1 MKRHVLELVR
11 DALHTLQYPVPEAI
25 TCDYPKV
32 EAHGDI
38 STNVAML
45 LTKELKQ
52 PPKKIA
58 ESIVGIIKQ
67 NAHDIRDIQIAGP
80 GFINF
85 FFNDEYFTRNIK
97 SILNAGDRFG
107 RIDIL
112 RGKKANVEFVS
123 ANPTG
128 PLTVGHGRNAV
139 IGDTIANF
147 LEWAGC
153 EKVDREYYFNN
164 AGRQMR
170 MLGDSV
176 RLRYLELL
184 GEPVEFPGD
193 YYQGEYIR
201 DIAQSLIDKYGD
213 SIREEPPEGKF
224 KEAAEASIFAEIRR
238 TCDRLGIRFDHFYN
252 EKSLYDNGYVEEV
265 ISLFREK
272 NLAYDK
278 DGAIWLKT
286 SELGLEQDRVI
297 VKSTGEPTYRL
308 PDIAYHREKFRR
320 GYDMI
325 IDILG
330 ADHHATY
337 PDVLAGIK
345 ALGFDESRM
354 KLVIYQF
361 VTVVREG
368 QPVKM
373 STRKANYITL
383 DELMD
388 EAGPDVVR
396 YFFLMRSPQSHLNF
410 DLDLARKETD
420 ENPVYYL
427 QYAHAR
433 IASIL
438 RFAVSSSQEFGW
450 IYSEGDERDGVDLS
464 LLTEKEEI
472 GLAKRLEQFP
482 EIVELCAINCE
493 PHHMGTYLTDVAMH
507 FHKFYHAHRVIT
519 GNRKLSLARLSLC
532 RATMT
537 VIGNGLKT
545 LGISAPE
552 RM

>member
-1 MKRHVLELVR
+1 MKQHIVHLIY
-11 DALHTLQYPVPEAI
+11 DALKKLQYPAPDEI
-25 TCDYPKV
+25 QCDYPKA

-52 PPKKIA
+52 PPRKIA
-58 ESIVGIIKQ
+58 ESIVEKIKG
-67 NAHDIRDIQIAGP
+67 NADDISEIQIAGP

-85 FFNDEYFTRNIK
+85 FFNDQYFIRHIK
-97 SILNAGDRFG
+97 TIIDKGEQYG
-107 RIDIL
+107 RIDL
-112 RGKKANVEFVS
+112 FKNKKANVEFVS

-139 IGDTIANF
+139 LGDTIANF
-147 LEWAGC
+147 LEWSGC

-184 GEPVEFPGD
+184 GDTIVFPED

-201 DIAQSLIDKYGD
+201 DIAKSLIGEDGD
-213 SIREEPPEGKF
+213 SLRDKPAESIF
-224 KEAAEASIFAEIRR
+224 KEKAEAAIFSEIKK
-238 TCDRLGIRFDHFYN
+238 TCDRLGIKFDHFYN
-252 EKSLYDNGYVEEV
+252 EKSLYDSGYVEEV
-265 ISLFREK
+265 IKLFRENK
-272 NLAYDK
+272 LAYDK
-278 DGAIWLKT
+278 DGAVWLKT
-286 SELGLEQDRVI
+286 SELGLDQDRVI

-320 GYDMI
+320 GYDLI
-325 IDILG
+325 IDVLG

-337 PDVLAGIK
+337 PDVVAGIR
-345 ALGFDESRM
+345 ALGFDDSKM

-361 VTVVREG
+361 VTVLRDGE
-368 QPVKM
+368 PVKM

-388 EAGPDVVR
+388 EAGTDVVR

-410 DLDLARKETD
+410 DLNLAKKQTD

-438 RFAVSSSQEFGW
+438 RFAVTSSHEFGW
-450 IYSEGDERDGVDLS
+450 SYCEGDEMSGEHLGLLS
-464 LLTEKEEI
+464 GKEEI
-472 GLAKRLEQFP
+472 NLAKRLEQFP
-482 EIVELCAINCE
+482 EIVELCANSFE
-493 PHHMGTYLTDVAMH
+493 PHHMGTYLTDTAMH

-519 GNRKLSLARLSLC
+519 NDRELSLARLALC
-532 RATMT
+532 RATKT
-537 VIGNGLKT
+537 VIANGLRT

>member
-1 MKRHVLELVR
+1 MKQHILHLVF
-11 DALHTLQYPVPEAI
+11 DALKKLEYPVPDTI
-25 TCDYPKV
+25 QCDYPKV

-52 PPKKIA
+52 PPRKIA
-58 ESIVGIIKQ
+58 ESIVEKIKE
-67 NAHDIRDIQIAGP
+67 NADNIREIQIAGP

-85 FFNDEYFTRNIK
+85 FFDDQYFIRHIK
-97 SILNAGDRFG
+97 IILKKKEQYG
-107 RIDIL
+107 RVDSL
-112 RGKKANVEFVS
+112 HAKKANVEFVS

-139 IGDTIANF
+139 LGDTIANF
-147 LEWAGC
+147 LEWSGC

-176 RLRYLELL
+176 RLRYLEIL
-184 GEPVEFPGD
+184 GETINFPD
-193 YYQGEYIR
+193 DFYQGEYIK
-201 DIAQSLIDKYGD
+201 DIAKLLIDEYGD
-213 SIREEPPEGKF
+213 SLRDKPAEGVF
-224 KEAAEASIFAEIRR
+224 KEKAESVIFAEIQK
-238 TCDRLGIRFDHFYN
+238 TCDRLGIKFDHFYN
-252 EKSLYDNGYVEEV
+252 EKSLYDSGYVEEV
-265 ISLFREK
+265 IKLFRENK
-272 NLAYDK
+272 LAYDK
-278 DGAIWLKT
+278 DGAVWLKT
-286 SELGLEQDRVI
+286 SELGLDQDRVI

-320 GYDMI
+320 GYDLI
-325 IDILG
+325 VDILG

-337 PDVLAGIK
+337 PDVLAGIR
-345 ALGFDESRM
+345 ALGFDDSKM

-361 VTVVREG
+361 VTVLRDGE
-368 QPVKM
+368 PVKM

-388 EAGPDVVR
+388 EAGTDVVR

-410 DLDLARKETD
+410 DLNLAIKQTE

-438 RFAVSSSQEFGW
+438 RFAVASSNEFGW
-450 IYSEGDERDGVDLS
+450 SYSEGDEMSGEHLG
-464 LLTEKEEI
+464 LLAGKEEI
-472 GLAKRLEQFP
+472 NLAKQLEQLP
-482 EIVELCAINCE
+482 EIVELCANSYE
-493 PHHMGTYLTDVAMH
+493 PHHMGTYLTETAMH

-519 GNRKLSLARLSLC
+519 NDRELSLARLTLC
-532 RATMT
+532 SATKT
-537 VIGNGLKT
+537 IIANGLRT

>member
-1 MKRHVLELVR
+1 MKQHVLHLIYG
-11 DALHTLQYPVPEAI
+11 ALKKLRYPVPDAI
-25 TCDYPKV
+25 KCDYPKI

-52 PPKKIA
+52 PPRKIA
-58 ESIVGIIKQ
+58 ESIVEKINENVI
-67 NAHDIRDIQIAGP
+67 DIREIQIAGP

-85 FFNDEYFTRNIK
+85 FFTDEYFTRHIMT
-97 SILNAGDRFG
+97 IIEGGTQFG
-107 RIDIL
+107 RIDFL

-139 IGDTIANF
+139 LGDTIANF
-147 LEWAGC
+147 LEWSGC

-176 RLRYLELL
+176 RLRYLEML
-184 GEPVEFPGD
+184 GEAVEFPED
-193 YYQGEYIR
+193 YYQGEYIK
-201 DIAQSLIDKYGD
+201 DIAKSLIDEYGD
-213 SIREEPPEGKF
+213 SIKEQPAEGIF
-224 KEAAEASIFAEIRR
+224 KEASETAIFAEIKK
-238 TCDRLGIRFDHFYN
+238 TCERLGIKFDHFYN

-265 ISLFREK
+265 INLFREEK
-272 NLAYDK
+272 LAYDK
-278 DGAIWLKT
+278 DGAVWLKT
-286 SELGLEQDRVI
+286 SEMGLDQDRVI

-320 GYDMI
+320 GYDLI

-345 ALGFDESRM
+345 ALGFDDTKM

-361 VTVVREG
+361 VTVLREG
-368 QPVKM
+368 EPVKM

-410 DLDLARKETD
+410 DLDLAKKETE

-438 RFAVSSSQEFGW
+438 RFAVSSSEEFGW
-450 IYSEGDERDGVDLS
+450 RYSEGDELS
-464 LLTEKEEI
+464 GDQHGLLKANEEI
-472 GLAKRLEQFP
+472 DLAKRLEQFP
-482 EIVELCAINCE
+482 EIIELCANSYE

-519 GNRKLSLARLSLC
+519 DNRELSLARLSLC
-532 RATMT
+532 RAART
-537 VIGNGLKT
+537 VIANGLST
-545 LGISAPE
+545 LGISAPD